1 MKHQEMLHQ
10 KKWDIIIVGGGITG
24 AGIFREA
31 TKEGWN
37 CLLLEQKDF
46 AWGTSSRSGKLVH
59 GGLRYLKQGQIKTTF
74 QSVRER
80 QKLLNDYAGMIKPIG
95 FLMPLYGS
103 KRLESLMYK
112 IGLSIYDAMAW
123 KNNHHKYNLSAFSMQ
138 APTLAKKNLQGGF
151 QFFDAITDD
160 ARLVLRVIREGITS
174 GGTALNYVSVTN
186 LLKKNNRVCGVTVVP
201 EGEETSM
208 DIYGSVVINATGV
221 WADELRSELD
231 ILPKLRKLRGSH
243 LIFPHW
249 RFPLAQAISFSHPKD
264 DRSIYALP
272 WEGVTLVGTT
282 DMDHD
287 SSLDMEPKIS
297 ASEGK
302 YLLEAIQSYLPDLKL
317 SEKDVIST
325 FAGIRPVI
333 DTGKKD
339 PSKEARDH
347 AVWSDN
353 GLVTVTGGK
362 LTTFGILARDAMKS
376 AYNWLPKNKKKEQK
390 LNEVAYATKHW
401 QVSEASRIFFKERYG
416 IDFPAA
422 TDHSRA
428 VEDEKILNTNVSWLE
443 LKWILMNEHVVHLED
458 VMLRRTRLGLTTDQ
472 GGFQLLHQIKEF
484 VQSHLG
490 WDDEKWNDEVSAYK
504 HCWHSNYSPQ
514 LLKS

>member
-1 MKHQEMLHQ
+1 MKHQEVLRQ
-10 KKWDIIIVGGGITG
+10 KEWDIIIVGGGITG

-31 TKEGWN
+31 AKEGWN

-59 GGLRYLKQGQIKTTF
+59 GGLRYLKQGQVKTTF

-80 QKLLNDYAGMIKPIG
+80 EKLLNDYAGMIKSIG

-103 KRLESLMYK
+103 KKLEAIMYK

-123 KNNHHKYNLSAFSMQ
+123 RKNHQKYNLSSFSMQ
-138 APTLAKKNLQGGF
+138 APTLAKKNLRGGF

-160 ARLVLRVIREGITS
+160 ARLVLRVIHEGMKS

-186 LLKKNNRVCGVTVVP
+186 LLKKNNRVCGVTVIP
-201 EGEETSM
+201 EGEETSI

-221 WADELRSELD
+221 WADELRSKLD

-249 RFPLAQAISFSHPKD
+249 RFPLAQAISFPHPKD
-264 DRSIYALP
+264 GRSIYALP

-282 DMDHD
+282 DIDHE
-287 SSLDMEPKIS
+287 SSLDTEPKIS
-297 ASEGK
+297 MSEGK
-302 YLLEAIQSYLPDLKL
+302 YLLEAIQSYLPDVKL

-325 FAGIRPVI
+325 FAGIRPII

-347 AVWSDN
+347 AVWSND

-362 LTTFGILARDAMKS
+362 LTTFGILAKDAMKC
-376 AYNWLPKNKKKEQK
+376 ACKWLPQHKKKQQK
-390 LNEVAYATKHW
+390 QNEIACSTKHW
-401 QVSEASRIFFKERYG
+401 KVSEASKKLFQDRYG
-416 IDFPAA
+416 IDFPTA
-422 TDHSRA
+422 TDHFRT
-428 VEDEKILNTNVSWLE
+428 VEDEKILDTNVSWIE
-443 LKWILMNEHVVHLED
+443 LRWILLNEHVVHLED
-458 VMLRRTRLGLTTDQ
+458 IMLRRTRLGLITDN
-472 GGFQLLHQIKEF
+472 GGFQLLNTMKEF

-490 WDDEKWNDEVSAYK
+490 WNDEKWNNEVSAYK
-504 HCWHSNYSPQ
+504 NCWNSNYSPR
-514 LLKS
+514 LLKG